1 MQKCSSWNIRRSGF
15 YISTACDSQAFDALG
30 LERSGITAVT
40 MPCFGTTD
48 RTYQNACKMSLKVGA
63 TLREVRIGD
72 AVMQHFK
79 RYWT

>member
-1 MQKCSSWNIRRSGF
+1 MHWGLSS
-15 YISTACDSQAFDALG
+15 
-30 LERSGITAVT
+30 SGIMAVT

-72 AVMQHFK
+72 AVMQHFQDIGHDPA
-79 RYWT
+79 RPRA